1 MTLKQQL
8 DVASK
13 SLMYYRPF
21 FYNTEIGAEV
31 DLSIDRAKFEKNL
44 GDAYK
49 GLLSLPFNRTNGGL
63 KEHLGLTLKYPM
75 LNLVGIIHSAV
86 TVNIP
91 SLMIHCFLLAIHLII
106 LPLGLITRTL
116 ASLVE
121 NFEKPNVKF
130 GLGYNSNKA

>member
-1 MTLKQQL
+1 MTLKEQL
-8 DVASK
+8 DAASK

-21 FYNTEIGAEV
+21 FYNTNFDADGE
-31 DLSIDRAKFEKNL
+31 LSLYKDQFEKNL

-49 GLLSLPFNRTNGGL
+49 GLLSQPFNTKNGGL

-75 LNLVGIIHSAV
+75 LNLVGIIYSAL
-86 TVNIP
+86 TLNIP
-91 SLMIHCFLLAIHLII
+91 SILTHSFLLAIHLII

-121 NFEKPNVKF
+121 NFENPNVLF
-130 GLGYNSNKA
+130 GYGK